1 MHVTPSMARRPD
13 TITSRRRR
21 NSATMRSTGS
31 RDPRSAAMPAIWV
44 KAAAQEFELTINC
57 VMRAA
62 RSRRITPNPKR
73 HPVMA

>member
-1 MHVTPSMARRPD
+1 
-13 TITSRRRR
+13 
-21 NSATMRSTGS
+21 
-31 RDPRSAAMPAIWV
+31 MPAIWV

-62 RSRRITPNPKR
+62 RSWRITPNPKR